1 MGNKVTKTACNQLL
15 RTTEAESSS
24 DSLRE
29 KKKKRKKN
37 PLGYP
42 VYTAVPGLWR
52 TVLFSATS
60 PTAPVAAAVT
70 IKRREVQ
77 QVRETE
83 QILLQLH
90 SFFWPAYVAVCSPA
104 TLKTP
109 PPGSPINRPGNN
121 FCLCERKATVNV
133 YPRIERLLAAVG
145 YKLPKLTVVC
155 CEKLASPSR
164 VRTEFGH

>member
-1 MGNKVTKTACNQLL
+1 M

-24 DSLRE
+24 NSLRE
-29 KKKKRKKN
+29 KPV

-42 VYTAVPGLWR
+42 VYTALPGLWQP
-52 TVLFSATS
+52 VHFSATS

-70 IKRREVQ
+70 IKQREIQ

-90 SFFWPAYVAVCSPA
+90 CFVWPAHVAVCSPA

-109 PPGSPINRPGNN
+109 PGSPVNRLGNN
-121 FCLCERKATVNV
+121 VYLCERKATVNV

-145 YKLPKLTVVC
+145 YKLPKPTVVC

>member
-1 MGNKVTKTACNQLL
+1 MGNKVKKTVSNQLL

-24 DSLRE
+24 NSLRE
-29 KKKKRKKN
+29 KPA

-42 VYTAVPGLWR
+42 VYTVPGLWR
-52 TVLFSATS
+52 TVHFGATS

-90 SFFWPAYVAVCSPA
+90 SFVWPAHVAVCSPA

-121 FCLCERKATVNV
+121 VYLCERKAKVNV

-145 YKLPKLTVVC
+145 YKLPKLTIVC